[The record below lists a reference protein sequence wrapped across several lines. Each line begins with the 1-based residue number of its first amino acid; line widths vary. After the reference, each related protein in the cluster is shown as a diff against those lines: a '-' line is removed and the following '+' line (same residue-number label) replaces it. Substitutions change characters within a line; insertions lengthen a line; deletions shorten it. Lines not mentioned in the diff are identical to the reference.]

1 MAKNTDISL
10 RNKVIY
16 SVYVRNH
23 TNDGTFNAVA
33 DDLDRIKSLGT
44 DIIWFMPIH
53 PIGVKNKKGSLG
65 CPYANK
71 DYRTTNPE
79 YGTMD
84 DFKNLV
90 EKIHA
95 KSMKCMIDVVYNH
108 TSPDSNLSVEH
119 PEFFYRKPDGN
130 FGNKVGDWSDI
141 IDLDYSNK
149 ELWKYQIDSLVM
161 WAKIVDGFRC
171 DVASFVPVEFW
182 KQAREAVAKVNPD
195 CIWLAESVHSSFNV
209 FSRKS
214 GIYTAS
220 DYELFDAFDMEYDY
234 DIREV
239 FDKYLKGK
247 TTLSNYM
254 DMFNYQEAI
263 YPQNYDKMRC
273 LENHD
278 QPRICHYVKNR
289 SDLENYTAFLYFL
302 KGSTLIYAGQEFGCD
317 ETPSLFDKD
326 VFPRNTGIDISSLLA
341 KLDTIKKTV
350 LDDDDYFRADA
361 DDEND
366 IAIFE
371 RDNNK
376 SKKVGIFSLKS
387 KSADVKVDLP
397 DGDYKNVA
405 SFVAVL
411 PANDPEILVYVMLD
425 DPNNARTDYSSI
437 LAAPVAGNI
446 ISEVAPYLG
455 IATDGEDRSGTIVTV
470 PNLVGTEWS
479 NAQVQ
484 LNIQGLKH
492 QLQESQSSQS
502 AAPVTYQY
510 PHAGSKVPYGTT
522 IYLYTDTYEGSHTE
536 VPDVTG
542 KSPDFA
548 RQMLSAAG
556 LNCVVEGSGTV
567 QAQSAEPGSSVQ
579 RGTIIT
585 LTCG

>member
-1 MAKNTDISL
+1 MAKNTEISL

-33 DDLDRIKSLGT
+33 EDLDRIKSLGT

-84 DFKNLV
+84 DFKSLV

-95 KSMKCMIDVVYNH
+95 KGMKCMIDVVYNH

-141 IDLDYSNK
+141 IDLDYSTK
-149 ELWKYQIDSLVM
+149 ELWQYQIDSLVM

-209 FSRKS
+209 LSRKS

-239 FDKYLKGK
+239 FDKYLKGE
-247 TTLSNYM
+247 TSLSHYL

-263 YPQNYDKMRC
+263 YPQNYDEMRC

-278 QPRICHYVKNR
+278 QPRICHYVKNK

-326 VFPRNTGIDISSLLA
+326 VFPRNTGIDLSNLFA

-350 LDDDDYFRADA
+350 LDDGDYFRADA

-366 IAIFE
+366 IAILE

-397 DGDYKNVA
+397 DGDYKNEI
-405 SFVAVL
+405 SGETVAVS
-411 PANDPEILVYVMLD
+411 NGKIHC
-425 DPNNARTDYSSI
+425 NGNA
-437 LAAPVAGNI
+437 I
-446 ISEVAPYLG
+446 I
-455 IATDGEDRSGTIVTV
+455 IR
-470 PNLVGTEWS
+470 
-479 NAQVQ
+479 
-484 LNIQGLKH
+484 K
-492 QLQESQSSQS
+492 
-502 AAPVTYQY
+502 
-510 PHAGSKVPYGTT
+510 
-522 IYLYTDTYEGSHTE
+522 
-536 VPDVTG
+536 
-542 KSPDFA
+542 
-548 RQMLSAAG
+548 
-556 LNCVVEGSGTV
+556 
-567 QAQSAEPGSSVQ
+567 
-579 RGTIIT
+579 
-585 LTCG
+585 

>member
-1 MAKNTDISL
+1 MKPIKNTEISL

-16 SVYVRNH
+16 SIYVRNH

-33 DDLDRIKSLGT
+33 EDLDRIKSLGT

-84 DFKNLV
+84 DFKSLV

-95 KSMKCMIDVVYNH
+95 KGMKCIIDVVYNH

-149 ELWKYQIDSLVM
+149 ELWQYQIDSLVM

-239 FDKYLKGK
+239 FDKYLKGE
-247 TTLSNYM
+247 TSLSHYL

-278 QPRICHYVKNR
+278 QPRICHYVKEK

-326 VFPRNTGIDISSLLA
+326 VFPRNTGIDLSNLFA

-366 IAIFE
+366 IAILE

-376 SKKVGIFSLKS
+376 GKKVGIFSLKS

-397 DGDYKNVA
+397 DGDYKNEI
-405 SFVAVL
+405 SGETVAVSNGKIHCNGK
-411 PANDPEILVYVMLD
+411 A
-425 DPNNARTDYSSI
+425 
-437 LAAPVAGNI
+437 I
-446 ISEVAPYLG
+446 I
-455 IATDGEDRSGTIVTV
+455 IR
-470 PNLVGTEWS
+470 
-479 NAQVQ
+479 
-484 LNIQGLKH
+484 K
-492 QLQESQSSQS
+492 
-502 AAPVTYQY
+502 
-510 PHAGSKVPYGTT
+510 
-522 IYLYTDTYEGSHTE
+522 
-536 VPDVTG
+536 
-542 KSPDFA
+542 
-548 RQMLSAAG
+548 
-556 LNCVVEGSGTV
+556 
-567 QAQSAEPGSSVQ
+567 
-579 RGTIIT
+579 
-585 LTCG
+585 

>member
-1 MAKNTDISL
+1 MAKNTEISL

-33 DDLDRIKSLGT
+33 EDLDRIKSLGT

-84 DFKNLV
+84 DFNSLV

-95 KSMKCMIDVVYNH
+95 KGMKCIIDVVYNH

-149 ELWKYQIDSLVM
+149 ELWQYQIDSLVM
-161 WAKIVDGFRC
+161 WARIVDGFRC

-239 FDKYLKGK
+239 FDKYLKGE

-326 VFPRNTGIDISSLLA
+326 VFPRNTGIDLSNLFA
-341 KLDTIKKTV
+341 KLDTIKKTI

-366 IAIFE
+366 IAILE

-397 DGDYKNVA
+397 DGDYKN
-405 SFVAVL
+405 
-411 PANDPEILVYVMLD
+411 EI
-425 DPNNARTDYSSI
+425 S
-437 LAAPVAGNI
+437 
-446 ISEVAPYLG
+446 
-455 IATDGEDRSGTIVTV
+455 GETVTV
-470 PNLVGTEWS
+470 S
-479 NAQVQ
+479 N
-484 LNIQGLKH
+484 
-492 QLQESQSSQS
+492 
-502 AAPVTYQY
+502 
-510 PHAGSKVPYGTT
+510 
-522 IYLYTDTYEGSHTE
+522 
-536 VPDVTG
+536 G
-542 KSPDFA
+542 KIHCDGKA
-548 RQMLSAAG
+548 
-556 LNCVVEGSGTV
+556 
-567 QAQSAEPGSSVQ
+567 
-579 RGTIIT
+579 IIIRK
-585 LTCG
+585 

>member
-1 MAKNTDISL
+1 MAKNTEISL

-16 SVYVRNH
+16 SIYVRNH

-33 DDLDRIKSLGT
+33 EDLDRIKSLGT

-84 DFKNLV
+84 DFKSLV
-90 EKIHA
+90 EKIHT
-95 KSMKCMIDVVYNH
+95 KGMKCIIDVVYNH

-119 PEFFYRKPDGN
+119 PEFFYRKSDGN

-149 ELWKYQIDSLVM
+149 ELWRYQIDSLVM
-161 WAKIVDGFRC
+161 WARIVDGFRC

-214 GIYTAS
+214 GIYAAS

-239 FDKYLKGK
+239 FDKYLKGE
-247 TTLSNYM
+247 TSLSHYL

-263 YPQNYDKMRC
+263 YPQNYDKMRF

-326 VFPRNTGIDISSLLA
+326 VFPRNTGIDLSNLLA

-350 LDDDDYFRADA
+350 LDDDDYFKADA

-366 IAIFE
+366 IAILE

-397 DGDYKNVA
+397 DGDYN
-405 SFVAVL
+405 
-411 PANDPEILVYVMLD
+411 NEI
-425 DPNNARTDYSSI
+425 S
-437 LAAPVAGNI
+437 
-446 ISEVAPYLG
+446 
-455 IATDGEDRSGTIVTV
+455 GETVTV
-470 PNLVGTEWS
+470 S
-479 NAQVQ
+479 N
-484 LNIQGLKH
+484 
-492 QLQESQSSQS
+492 
-502 AAPVTYQY
+502 
-510 PHAGSKVPYGTT
+510 
-522 IYLYTDTYEGSHTE
+522 
-536 VPDVTG
+536 G
-542 KSPDFA
+542 KIHCNGKA
-548 RQMLSAAG
+548 
-556 LNCVVEGSGTV
+556 
-567 QAQSAEPGSSVQ
+567 
-579 RGTIIT
+579 IIIRK
-585 LTCG
+585 

>member
-1 MAKNTDISL
+1 MAKNTEISL

-16 SVYVRNH
+16 SIYVRNH

-84 DFKNLV
+84 NFKSLV

-95 KSMKCMIDVVYNH
+95 KGMKCIIDVVYNH

-149 ELWKYQIDSLVM
+149 ELWQYQIDSLVM

-239 FDKYLKGK
+239 FDKYLKGE
-247 TTLSNYM
+247 TSLSHYL

-278 QPRICHYVKNR
+278 QPRICHYVKNK

-350 LDDDDYFRADA
+350 LDDDDYFKADA

-366 IAIFE
+366 IAILE

-397 DGDYKNVA
+397 DGDYKNEI
-405 SFVAVL
+405 SGETVAVSNGKVHCNGK
-411 PANDPEILVYVMLD
+411 A
-425 DPNNARTDYSSI
+425 
-437 LAAPVAGNI
+437 I
-446 ISEVAPYLG
+446 I
-455 IATDGEDRSGTIVTV
+455 IR
-470 PNLVGTEWS
+470 
-479 NAQVQ
+479 
-484 LNIQGLKH
+484 KR
-492 QLQESQSSQS
+492 
-502 AAPVTYQY
+502 
-510 PHAGSKVPYGTT
+510 K
-522 IYLYTDTYEGSHTE
+522 
-536 VPDVTG
+536 
-542 KSPDFA
+542 
-548 RQMLSAAG
+548 
-556 LNCVVEGSGTV
+556 
-567 QAQSAEPGSSVQ
+567 
-579 RGTIIT
+579 
-585 LTCG
+585 